1 MKLKEKCRVFDVA
14 KVKRLRLRERVSRL
28 KHYYIAS
35 FPVRPTASDRMIH
48 SHPNRSSSLRFL
60 RLLLVAGLVFAIGSG
75 LGAYRTRASQV
86 REQRDFISRVAAL
99 GGYTYYDYQLQ
110 LSELGATLA
119 DDDGIQSHPHWM
131 AKWIGKDWLH
141 DIFYVSFAQFSSTTE
156 SGSVAEQHDEVGDE
170 LLDQA
175 ARIDSLRWLALTGT
189 NISDQGIAR
198 LSTSP
203 LRLERLWLSQ
213 TKITDAAL
221 SHLATCP
228 TLTHL
233 AVEGTATSDAG
244 LQRLTQ
250 LPNLQSL
257 SLGSPFFT
265 SAGLR
270 AIGKMVSLREL
281 YLDRLPVDDQVLN
294 AARSLTQL
302 AILSIRATAVTD
314 HGLRQL
320 SQLTKL
326 RELNLDGTQVDGA
339 AFAAGIS
346 PATLE
351 VLSLRGTQ
359 FSDEHLTHLAGYRRL
374 KKLEVRDTNCSLAG
388 LIELL
393 VGKQGRSLEAALA
406 VVATTTLDD
415 AGHIVTLD
423 LSGLN
428 VVDADVQ
435 MLSQLT
441 HLYWLTLP
449 SRLTDSG
456 ATQLAKNPPPNLS
469 LLNINHSR
477 ITDRGLAELAKIE
490 SLKNLHVAG
499 TQVTQAGVD
508 ATREAR
514 TTLHVYNVDLRAA
527 QKIQRKA
534 SQ

>member
-1 MKLKEKCRVFDVA
+1 
-14 KVKRLRLRERVSRL
+14 
-28 KHYYIAS
+28 
-35 FPVRPTASDRMIH
+35 MINPP
-48 SHPNRSSSLRFL
+48 STRSSSLRFL
-60 RLLLVAGLVFAIGSG
+60 RLLLVLGLVFAIGSG

-86 REQRDFISRVAAL
+86 RQQRDFVSRVAAM

-110 LSELGATLA
+110 LTEQGAALA
-119 DDDGIQSHPHWM
+119 DDDGIQSHPHWL

-141 DIFYVSFAQFSSTTE
+141 NIFYVSFAQFSSTNE
-156 SGSVAEQHDEVGDE
+156 SGSKAEKRDAVGDE

-175 ARIDSLRWLALTGT
+175 AKIDSLRWLALTGT

-198 LSTSP
+198 LSSSP

-213 TKITDAAL
+213 TPITDAAL
-221 SHLATCP
+221 SDLASCP

-244 LQRLTQ
+244 LRRLTQ

-257 SLGSPFFT
+257 SLGSPYFT

-270 AIGKMVSLREL
+270 AVGQMVSLREL
-281 YLDRLPVDDQVLN
+281 YLDRLPVDDQVLT
-294 AARSLTQL
+294 AVRSLPQL
-302 AILSIRATAVTD
+302 TTLSIRASSVTD

-326 RELNLDGTQVDGA
+326 RELNLDGTQVAGA
-339 AFAAGIS
+339 AFDAGIS
-346 PATLE
+346 PASLE
-351 VLSLRGTQ
+351 VLSLHGTQ
-359 FSDEHLTHLAGYRRL
+359 LSDAHLQHLAGYRHL
-374 KKLEVRDTNCSLAG
+374 KKLVVRETSCSLAG

-393 VGKQGRSLEAALA
+393 MGKQGRSLEAALKI
-406 VVATTTLDD
+406 VSTTTLDD
-415 AGHIVTLD
+415 AGHIVALD

-435 MLSQLT
+435 LLGQLT

-449 SRLTDSG
+449 VTLTDIG
-456 ATQLAKNPPPNLS
+456 AIQLANNPPPNLS

-477 ITDRGLAELAKIE
+477 ITDRGLVELAKIE
-490 SLKNLHVAG
+490 SLRNLHVAG
-499 TQVTQAGVD
+499 TQVTQDGVD
-508 ATREAR
+508 TARVTRA
-514 TTLHVYNVDLRAA
+514 TLHVYNVDLRAA
-527 QKIQRKA
+527 QKIQRKI